1 MSHRNDSD
9 CGNDNEYP
17 ISGFIFLTYGDVS
30 SAAYNRARLL
40 GSELAAQGFRIKF
53 LADKTASN
61 ISNASWLAGGST
73 EVQLVRYKPHII
85 GVLHRRIHLR
95 KSKPQNLLIVQLN
108 PHLKAFL
115 SLVGLQS
122 KIVCEWDEPPIFRKG
137 SKVQRCLNK
146 FLHNWFLSRAEF
158 KISCTQYFQLLNPG
172 FAYVPHGYYLP
183 ISDRTPS
190 IGNYAA
196 YMGNLQQPWDHDLI
210 FTGALSLARQ
220 GIRPEI
226 HIIGSGA
233 ELSYWKQF
241 CKEHTLSNVHF
252 MGRLSDCRMQI
263 ELENAKV
270 LLHPMR
276 DTMLNRTRCSSK
288 LLAYAQS
295 GRPVIGHLVG
305 EAEALLG
312 SFLVGV
318 HADDSIMDR
327 LATYLSQDLPDFP
340 SKILDHT
347 YRERANQFIRAIS
360 NQFLT

>member
-1 MSHRNDSD
+1 VSHTSD
-9 CGNDNEYP
+9 GYYGDDNKGS
-17 ISGFIFLTYGDVS
+17 ISGFTFLTYGDITS
-30 SAAYNRARLL
+30 PAYNRARLL
-40 GSELAAQGFRIKF
+40 GHELAAQGFRIRYI
-53 LADKTASN
+53 ADKTANNS
-61 ISNASWLAGGST
+61 SNAAWLAGGSA
-73 EVQLVRYKPHII
+73 EVELVRYRPHII
-85 GVLHRRIHLR
+85 GVLQRRAHLR
-95 KSKPQNLLIVQLN
+95 KLKPQNLLTVQLN

-115 SLVGLQS
+115 TLVGLRS
-122 KIVCEWDEPPIFRKG
+122 RFVCEWDEPPIFRKAPKAG
-137 SKVQRCLNK
+137 QYLNK
-146 FLHNWFLSRAEF
+146 LLHKWFLRRAEF
-158 KISCTQYFQLLNPG
+158 KISCTQYFQSLYPG

-241 CKEHTLSNVHF
+241 CKEHNLSNVHF
-252 MGRLSDCRMQI
+252 MGRLSDCSMQI

-276 DTMLNRTRCSSK
+276 DTPLNRTRCSSK

-318 HADDSIMDR
+318 HANDSIMDR
-327 LATYLSQDLPDFP
+327 MATFLNQDKSEFP
-340 SKILDHT
+340 SEILNHT
-347 YRERANQFIRAIS
+347 YRERAQQFIRAIS
-360 NQFLT
+360 N